1 LLEYFFYLPLLTKW
15 LNHIV
20 KTMTT
25 EEKIFNAARIIFQKK
40 GFAGARMQEIADEA
54 GINKAMLHYCFKN
67 KELLFQAVFMN
78 AFSQLAPQIN
88 EIFNSKESFFE
99 KIKKFTHSYITFV
112 MQNPYLPQFVIQ
124 EMNNNPE
131 FVMSFLK
138 NENRPDPTL
147 LIAQIEKEIADGIIK
162 PINPK
167 QLLMDIF
174 SMTVF
179 PFAAQMMMKGMI
191 QISDAEFNQMME
203 ERKTSIAEQII
214 NSIKR

>member
-1 LLEYFFYLPLLTKW
+1 
-15 LNHIV
+15 
-20 KTMTT
+20 MTT
-25 EEKIFNAARIIFQKK
+25 EEKIFNAARIVFQKK

-67 KELLFQAVFMN
+67 KQLLFEAVFMN
-78 AFSQLAPQIN
+78 AFGQLAPQIN
-88 EIFNSKESFFE
+88 AIFNSDETVFD
-99 KIKKFTHSYITFV
+99 KIRKFTHSYISFV
-112 MQNPYLPQFVIQ
+112 IDNPYLPQFVIQ

-131 FVMSFLK
+131 FVMSFL
-138 NENRPDPTL
+138 NHENRPNPNL
-147 LIAQIEKEIADGIIK
+147 LISQIEKEIAEGIIK

-167 QLLMDIF
+167 QLLLDIF

-179 PFAAQMMMKGMI
+179 PFAAQMMVKGII
-191 QISDAEFNQMME
+191 QISDSEFNQLME

>member
-1 LLEYFFYLPLLTKW
+1 
-15 LNHIV
+15 
-20 KTMTT
+20 MTT

-67 KELLFQAVFMN
+67 KQLLFKAVFIK
-78 AFSQLAPQIN
+78 AFEQLAPQIN
-88 EIFNSKESFFE
+88 AIFNSDETVFD
-99 KIKKFTHSYITFV
+99 KIRKFTSNYISFV
-112 MQNPYLPQFVIQ
+112 IDNPYLPQFVIQ

-131 FVMSFLK
+131 FVMSFL
-138 NENRPDPTL
+138 NHENRPNPDL
-147 LIAQIEKEIADGIIK
+147 LISQIEKEIATGIIK
-162 PINPK
+162 PISPK
-167 QLLMDIF
+167 QLLLDIF

-179 PFAAQMMMKGMI
+179 PFAAQIMVKGI
-191 QISDAEFNQMME
+191 LQISDSEFNQLME

>member
-1 LLEYFFYLPLLTKW
+1 
-15 LNHIV
+15 
-20 KTMTT
+20 MTT

-40 GFAGARMQEIADEA
+40 GFAGARMQEIANEA

-88 EIFNSKESFFE
+88 AIFKSNDCVFD
-99 KIKKFTHSYITFV
+99 KIRKFTHSYISFV
-112 MQNPYLPQFVIQ
+112 MLNPYLPQFIIQ
-124 EMNNNPE
+124 EMNNNPD
-131 FVMSFLK
+131 FVMTFLK
-138 NENRPDPTL
+138 NESRPDPTL

-162 PINPK
+162 PIHPK
-167 QLLMDIF
+167 QLLMNMI

-179 PFAAQMMMKGMI
+179 PFAAQMMIKGML
-191 QISDAEFNQMME
+191 QISDAEFHTMME

-214 NSIKR
+214 NSIKSENLNH

>member
-1 LLEYFFYLPLLTKW
+1 
-15 LNHIV
+15 
-20 KTMTT
+20 MTT
-25 EEKIFNAARIIFQKK
+25 EEKIFNAAIIIFQKK

-67 KELLFQAVFMN
+67 KEMLFQAVFMN
-78 AFSQLAPQIN
+78 AFNQLAPQIN
-88 EIFNSKESFFE
+88 EIFNSQDSIFD
-99 KIKKFTHSYITFV
+99 KIKKFTHSYISFV
-112 MQNPYLPQFVIQ
+112 MLNPYLPQFVIQ

-138 NENRPDPTL
+138 NENRPNPAL
-147 LIAQIEKEIADGIIK
+147 LIAQIENEIANGIIK

-167 QLLMDIF
+167 HLLMNMI

-179 PFAAQMMMKGMI
+179 PFAAQMMIKGML
-191 QISDAEFNQMME
+191 QISEVEFNQMME

>member
-1 LLEYFFYLPLLTKW
+1 
-15 LNHIV
+15 
-20 KTMTT
+20 MTT
-25 EEKIFNAARIIFQKK
+25 EEKIFNAARIVFQKK
-40 GFAGARMQEIADEA
+40 GFSGARMQEIADEA

-67 KELLFQAVFMN
+67 KEFLFKAVFMN
-78 AFSQLAPQIN
+78 AFGQLAPQIN
-88 EIFNSKESFFE
+88 EIFNSEDTVFD
-99 KIKKFTHSYITFV
+99 KIKKFTYSYISFV
-112 MQNPYLPQFVIQ
+112 MLNPYLPQFVIQ

-131 FVMSFLK
+131 FIMAFLN
-138 NENRPDPTL
+138 NEKRPNPAI
-147 LIAQIEKEIADGIIK
+147 LISQIEKEIAGGIIK

-167 QLLMDIF
+167 QLLLDIF

-179 PFAAQMMMKGMI
+179 PFAAQMMVKGMI

>member
-1 LLEYFFYLPLLTKW
+1 
-15 LNHIV
+15 
-20 KTMTT
+20 MTT
-25 EEKIFNAARIIFQKK
+25 EEKIFNAARIVFQKK

-54 GINKAMLHYCFKN
+54 GINKAMLHYCYKN

-78 AFSQLAPQIN
+78 AFSQLAPKIN
-88 EIFNSKESFFE
+88 EIFISQNSIFD
-99 KIKKFTHSYITFV
+99 KIRKFTHSYISFV
-112 MQNPYLPQFVIQ
+112 MLNPYLPQFIIQ

-147 LIAQIEKEIADGIIK
+147 LITQMEKEIEQGIIK
-162 PINPK
+162 PIKPK
-167 QLLMDIF
+167 QLLMNLI

-179 PFAAQMMMKGMI
+179 PFAAQMMVKGML
-191 QISDAEFNQMME
+191 QISDSEFNQMME

>member
-1 LLEYFFYLPLLTKW
+1 
-15 LNHIV
+15 
-20 KTMTT
+20 MTT
-25 EEKIFNAARIIFQKK
+25 EEKIFNAARIVFQKK

-67 KELLFQAVFMN
+67 KELLFQAVFRN
-78 AFSQLAPQIN
+78 AFSQLVPQIN
-88 EIFNSKESFFE
+88 ELFNSRDSVFE
-99 KIKKFTHSYITFV
+99 KIRKFTHSYISFV
-112 MQNPYLPQFVIQ
+112 ILNPYLPPFVIQ

-131 FVMSFLK
+131 FVLSFLE
-138 NENRPDPTL
+138 NENRPNPSV
-147 LIAQIEKEIADGIIK
+147 LISQIEKEIASGIIK

-167 QLLMDIF
+167 HLLMNLI

-179 PFAAQMMMKGMI
+179 PFAAQMMIKGML
-191 QISDAEFNQMME
+191 QISDTEFNQMME